1 MDYETII
8 LEKKEFVAT
17 VTFNRP
23 DKLNAVNTQMRR
35 ELGDVFGRLD
45 EDDET
50 RVIIITGQGRGFC
63 TGADTTELFQSR
75 KDKEE
80 QGMRDD
86 VIRSRKK
93 EHPLVLAHIRKP
105 TIAAINGLAV
115 GGGCTM
121 SLNCDI
127 RIASEAAR
135 FMLPF
140 TRLGGSPELGST
152 YFLPRIVGIAKACEL
167 MFTSRMI
174 DAREAKEIGL
184 VNQVVPAEELARASW
199 EMASSIAKL
208 SPLSVQACKRALY
221 QGLDDNLAAQLQ
233 FEDFAQNYL
242 RGTEDL
248 REATRAFREKRD
260 GVFKGK

>member
-1 MDYETII
+1 MAYETII
-8 LEKKEFVAT
+8 LDKREYVST

-23 DKLNAVNTQMRR
+23 DKLNAVNTKMRQ
-35 ELGDVFGRLD
+35 ELGEVFSFLD
-45 EDDET
+45 DDDET
-50 RVIIITGQGRGFC
+50 RVIVITGTGRGFC

-75 KDKEE
+75 KEKEE
-80 QGMRDD
+80 KGMRDD

-93 EHPLVLAHIRKP
+93 GNPLVLANMKKP
-105 TIAAINGLAV
+105 LIASINGLAV

-121 SLNCDI
+121 ALNCDI
-127 RIASEAAR
+127 RIASEEAR

-167 MFTSRMI
+167 FFTSKMI
-174 DAREAKEIGL
+174 GAKEAKEIGL
-184 VNQVVPAEELARASW
+184 VNQVVPADELAEATR
-199 EMASSIAKL
+199 EMARSIAKL

-233 FEDFAQNYL
+233 YEDFAQNYL

-260 GVFKGK
+260 GVFKGR